1 MHELRN
7 ACSLRWRVYSHIV
20 QRLAANDGRPLRLM
34 VQASAGTGKSFLL
47 TTVFLWAIINGMEC
61 RAAAPTG
68 IAAANIE
75 VEQTKA
81 GASPFFYISFFFPSR
96 LRAQVAASTLHS
108 LFDLGANN
116 ESKLDFTKRHEK
128 VLALLRTAILLL
140 DEVSMIDCDIFEALA
155 KQLGIAD
162 HTRRGTDAGAD
173 EYGEVHLV
181 LFGDMKQLPPA
192 TSELGR
198 RLGYIYST
206 RQGLQRVSPSPLGVK
221 ISEGCRGKPPFISIP
236 RVYQNFDFRVLRQNR
251 RVVSDERRR
260 DELEMFH
267 QACGGRIA
275 RSVFPSDVCI

>member
-1 MHELRN
+1 M
-7 ACSLRWRVYSHIV
+7 AWS
-20 QRLAANDGRPLRLM
+20 
-34 VQASAGTGKSFLL
+34 
-47 TTVFLWAIINGMEC
+47 
-61 RAAAPTG
+61 AAPRRRL
-68 IAAANIE
+68 
-75 VEQTKA
+75 VSQRQT
-81 GASPFFYISFFFPSR
+81 SRSNRQRRERHLFYISFFSPAR

-198 RLGYIYST
+198 R
-206 RQGLQRVSPSPLGVK
+206 
-221 ISEGCRGKPPFISIP
+221 
-236 RVYQNFDFRVLRQNR
+236 
-251 RVVSDERRR
+251 
-260 DELEMFH
+260 
-267 QACGGRIA
+267 
-275 RSVFPSDVCI
+275 

>member
-1 MHELRN
+1 MPRRGADWYRSGKHR
-7 ACSLRWRVYSHIV
+7 
-20 QRLAANDGRPLRLM
+20 GRTDKGGS
-34 VQASAGTGKSFLL
+34 VT
-47 TTVFLWAIINGMEC
+47 
-61 RAAAPTG
+61 
-68 IAAANIE
+68 
-75 VEQTKA
+75 
-81 GASPFFYISFFFPSR
+81 FFYISFFFPSR

-198 RLGYIYST
+198 R
-206 RQGLQRVSPSPLGVK
+206 
-221 ISEGCRGKPPFISIP
+221 
-236 RVYQNFDFRVLRQNR
+236 
-251 RVVSDERRR
+251 
-260 DELEMFH
+260 
-267 QACGGRIA
+267 
-275 RSVFPSDVCI
+275 